1 MAKLNNE
8 LNKINL
14 SEKLEEISRANGI
27 DLLGFAGASEFEG
40 YALEHSIRRDPR
52 LSLPDAATIIVA
64 GVYIGGAS
72 LPAWSD
78 PRHGRTSRLY
88 LSGYFLDVTEPLIP
102 MALFLRDHGYK
113 AIMCDGAGGTSIIP
127 LKLAAVRAGLG
138 WQGKHSLLLTQKFGT
153 LLALGGILT
162 NAILKHNR
170 DERPD
175 RCGTCSMCREAC
187 PVSALDQPYVLNRE
201 RCLSSLLMSDRLP
214 EEVKH
219 LIENRVVDCEICQD
233 ACPWNKRHLET
244 PLRTK
249 LTTSF
254 QEKQKSWED
263 LFYLPDLVGITEE
276 EYKKRFVEP
285 LKSDISYK
293 AFSRNVQLAFERAEK
308 LKRQDT
314 D

>member
-1 MAKLNNE
+1 MQNE

-14 SEKLEEISRANGI
+14 SEKLEEISGANGV
-27 DLLGFAGASEFEG
+27 DLLGFADASEFAG
-40 YALEHSIRRDPR
+40 YALEGSVRRAPR
-52 LSLPDAATIIVA
+52 LSLPDAETIIVA
-64 GVYIGGAS
+64 GVYIGGVS

-78 PRHGRTSRLY
+78 PWHGRTSRLY

-102 MALFLRDHGYK
+102 MALFLRDRGYK
-113 AIMCDGAGGTSIIP
+113 AIICDGAGGTSIIP

-138 WQGKHSLLLTQKFGT
+138 WQGKHSLLLTRKFGT
-153 LLALGGILT
+153 YLALGGILT
-162 NAILKHNR
+162 NAILRHNR

-219 LIENRVVDCEICQD
+219 LVENRLVDCEICQD
-233 ACPWNKRHLET
+233 ACPWNKRHLEN
-244 PLRTK
+244 PLQTK

-263 LFYLPDLVGITEE
+263 LFHLPDLVEINEE
-276 EYKKRFVEP
+276 EYQRKFVEP

-293 AFSRNVQLAFERAEK
+293 AFSRNVKSAFERAEK
-308 LKRQDT
+308 LKRLNAD
-314 D
+314 